1 MPDSKGITPRILRIP
16 GEIRNQIYTNLVVFA
31 EPVPIYRHGSSAEP
45 PDDSL
50 VSLDAL
56 TPLFLTC
63 RQFYG
68 EASAIFYSQNKF
80 ALPSSTSH
88 APHQI
93 QANLLFRHFL
103 DRIGP
108 RNASLL
114 RHLTLP
120 FPVDPSDL
128 IHSHLSSASTS
139 TTSASTS
146 PSTRLADTAWQD
158 EANAGCRRSLVP
170 VLRQRC
176 PRLETV
182 EFDLRWDGR
191 WVRLL
196 RPHTATARAV
206 FGRVDDALRGAFPAL
221 KTVGLCLTGSCSQQ
235 QQQQGVSWGADGQ
248 AAEVAVEEGRGWQVT
263 VAEEE
268 EEDDDDED
276 EGAYEEVED
285 DDEASEGWASTW
297 YPRTPR
303 HPTALLWEPP
313 ETAIQSELHDQ
324 WTRLDLLKANAKF
337 AMAWVRSPSRAT
349 QQREEVLEWRAWRQT
364 MLAQAAPV
372 GVPLYCPRTNA
383 STPPRLSRRESL
395 KRGVL
400 GLFTFRG

>member
-1 MPDSKGITPRILRIP
+1 MPDSPVTTPRILRIP

-31 EPVPIYRHGSSAEP
+31 EPVPIYRRGSSAEP
-45 PDDSL
+45 PDDSQ
-50 VSLDAL
+50 SLDAL

-63 RQFYG
+63 RQIYR

-80 ALPSSTSH
+80 ALPPTTSH

-108 RNASLL
+108 RNAALL

-120 FPVDPSDL
+120 FPVDPSEL
-128 IHSHLSSASTS
+128 IHSHLASASASTS
-139 TTSASTS
+139 TSTR
-146 PSTRLADTAWQD
+146 RLADTALQD
-158 EANAGCRRSLVP
+158 EDKAGCRRSLVP

-182 EFDLRWDGR
+182 EFDLRWDSR

-221 KTVGLCLTGSCSQQ
+221 KKVGLCLNSSQQ
-235 QQQQGVSWGADGQ
+235 QAWSTDSQ
-248 AAEVAVEEGRGWQVT
+248 AAEVEEEGGWEWLREAVEEGRGWQVT
-263 VAEEE
+263 VSEEE
-268 EEDDDDED
+268 EEGD
-276 EGAYEEVED
+276 EGAHEN
-285 DDEASEGWASTW
+285 DDEEEETGEGWASAW
-297 YPRTPR
+297 YPRAPR

-313 ETAIQSELHDQ
+313 ETALQSELHDQ

-349 QQREEVLEWRAWRQT
+349 QQREEILEWRAWRRT

-372 GVPLYCPRTNA
+372 GIPLYCPRTNA

-395 KRGVL
+395 KRGVF
-400 GLFTFRG
+400 GLFAFRG

>member
-1 MPDSKGITPRILRIP
+1 MP
-16 GEIRNQIYTNLVVFA
+16 GEIRNQIYFNLVVFA
-31 EPVPIYRHGSSAEP
+31 EPVLICRHGSSAEP
-45 PDDSL
+45 PDS
-50 VSLDAL
+50 SLDAL

-63 RQFYG
+63 RQFYH
-68 EASAIFYSQNKF
+68 EASAIFYSHNKF
-80 ALPSSTSH
+80 ALPANTAQ

-93 QANLLFRHFL
+93 QANLLFRWFL
-103 DRIGP
+103 DRVGP

-128 IHSHLSSASTS
+128 IHSHLHASPAGPLSSS
-139 TTSASTS
+139 
-146 PSTRLADTAWQD
+146 STRLADTALQEADD
-158 EANAGCRRSLVP
+158 ENAGCRRSLVP
-170 VLRQRC
+170 ALRARC

-182 EFDLRWDGR
+182 ELDLRWDDR

-196 RPHTATARAV
+196 RPHAATAQAV
-206 FGRVDDALRGAFPAL
+206 FGRVDEALRASFPAL
-221 KTVGLCLTGSCSQQ
+221 KKVGLCLTGPRQRAWSTTGQDL
-235 QQQQGVSWGADGQ
+235 GAADEMEEG
-248 AAEVAVEEGRGWQVT
+248 ESEWEWLREAVEQGSRWDVT
-263 VAEEE
+263 VAEDDEEGADEE
-268 EEDDDDED
+268 EET
-276 EGAYEEVED
+276 A
-285 DDEASEGWASTW
+285 EGWAAAW

-313 ETAIQSELHDQ
+313 ETALQSELHDQ

-337 AMAWVRSPSRAT
+337 AVAWLRSPSRAT
-349 QQREEVLEWRAWRQT
+349 QQREEILEWRAWRRA

-400 GLFTFRG
+400 GFLTSRS